1 MAGLMLRGS
10 EGAIRADI
18 RVAFVEMRRWTHV
31 LLLASV
37 LSGFASAVVAAP
49 AAGTRQPVAQTADSV
64 ALAERY
70 ENGESVRQDYR
81 EALAL
86 YCRAAGRGDPRA
98 FFHLGWMYLNGRGV
112 ARSDAT
118 AVMWLRK
125 AAGGGLP
132 QAANL
137 LKLLAGV
144 PSSPMRGCQGR
155 TIGVTLAHAP
165 PAIRALA
172 DETALHVG
180 INPHLLLSVMAVE
193 SGFNPRAVSPKL
205 AAGLMQLMPQTAARF
220 GVEDRF
226 DPRDNLRGGATYLRA
241 LLDMFDGNLTLALAA
256 YNAGEATVLARGGVP
271 PYPETINYV
280 AAVKRLCDCGQ

>member
-1 MAGLMLRGS
+1 MAGLTLRGS
-10 EGAIRADI
+10 PTTIGAGIRF
-18 RVAFVEMRRWTHV
+18 AFVGMWRWTHV
-31 LLLASV
+31 LLLAAS
-37 LSGFASAVVAAP
+37 LFGFASAAVAAP
-49 AAGTRQPVAQTADSV
+49 AGTPPPVAADAV
-64 ALAERY
+64 LLAERY

-86 YCRAAGRGDPRA
+86 YCQAAGRGDPRA

-112 ARSDAT
+112 VRSDAI

-125 AAGGGLP
+125 AAGGGVL

-137 LKLLAGV
+137 LTLLAGV
-144 PSSPMRGCQGR
+144 PSAPIRGCQGGGA
-155 TIGVTLAHAP
+155 IGASLAHAP
-165 PAIRALA
+165 PEIRALA

-180 INPHLLLSVMAVE
+180 LNPNLLLSVMAVE
-193 SGFNPRAVSPKL
+193 SGFNPRAVSPKQ

-226 DPRDNLRGGATYLRA
+226 DARDNLRGGAIYLRS
-241 LLDMFDGNLTLALAA
+241 LLNMFDGNLTLALAA

-271 PYPETINYV
+271 PFVETINYV